1 MTKIRAAVP
10 MFIIAQVALAREHT
24 SRRAADVFE
33 ADRAVRHNW
42 NTLTNS
48 LSNTLDYTQLVSYH
62 FTELPCFDVKLNCA

>member
-1 MTKIRAAVP
+1 MTKIGA
-10 MFIIAQVALAREHT
+10 IITFATAQVALAREHT

-33 ADRAVRHNW
+33 ADRAVQHNW
-42 NTLTNS
+42 NTVTNS